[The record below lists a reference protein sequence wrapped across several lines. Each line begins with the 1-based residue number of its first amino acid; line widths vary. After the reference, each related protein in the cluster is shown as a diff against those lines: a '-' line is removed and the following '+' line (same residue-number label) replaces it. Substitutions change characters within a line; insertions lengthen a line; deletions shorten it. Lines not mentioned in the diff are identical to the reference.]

1 MAEYCTEEIAS
12 ACGGKLYKSG
22 PEQPVKN
29 IITDSR
35 KFSFPGDSIF
45 VALKG
50 ERNDGHNY
58 LEDLYRHHV
67 RNYLVE
73 YLPEEIQRFEG
84 SSFIVVPDT
93 LRALQKMAAM
103 HRGSF
108 GLPVIAITGSNGKT
122 ILKEWLFQLLSHDK
136 VIVRSPK
143 SYNSQI
149 GVPLSVWQIESYH
162 ELAIFEAGISR
173 PGEMAYLEPVIKPDI
188 GILTNIGPAHQENF
202 TDFETKLAEKMQ
214 LFKNCRSLLYC
225 RDHRIID
232 DFVRNSGISE
242 GKRIFSWSR
251 SEKADLRVKKISIFE
266 GVTKISASFRGE
278 DNLVTI
284 PFADRASAENAIH
297 AWAAMLML
305 GYEHDY
311 IEKNM
316 KELAPVA
323 MRLEQKQ
330 GINNCTVINDS
341 YNSDPVSLG
350 IAMDFLTRQT
360 AQPEKMVIL
369 SDMFETGRRSSELYR
384 DIGEILTR
392 EKTGSLVGIGSE
404 IRQIEPFFSGR
415 VEFYDSTED
424 FARAFDPYKFQNTA
438 ILVKGSRRYGFERIS
453 NLLEE
458 KTHATVLEI
467 NLGNLIRNFN
477 YFKSLLYP
485 RTMVMAV
492 VKAFSYGSGGYQI
505 ASALAHNHVDY
516 LAVAF
521 TDEGVELRKK
531 GISVPVMVMNPDL
544 SECGRMVEHSLEPE
558 IFSLGGLDLFIDR
571 MRETGIKNYP
581 VHLKLDTGMNRLGF
595 TVRDISALTK
605 RITRCDTIRVVSVF
619 SHLAA
624 ADDPSQDDFT
634 REQIRL
640 FRKLAASVKEA
651 LGYPVITHILNSAGI
666 ERFPEAGFDMVRLGI
681 GLYGISVLD
690 NNKLANVSTFRS
702 VISQVKEVPAGNTIG
717 YSRAYKATDNMRV
730 AVVPVGY
737 ADGLDRRLGNGTG
750 RMVVNGVKVPIVGNI
765 CMDMCMVDI
774 TGTDAGE
781 GDQITVFGDDNS
793 IDDLA
798 GLLSTI
804 PYEIFVKIS
813 ARVRRIYVQE

>member
-1 MAEYCTEEIAS
+1 MAEYSTEKIAS

-22 PEQPVKN
+22 PEQPVRN

-58 LEDLYRHHV
+58 LGDLYRQHV
-67 RNYLVE
+67 RNFLVE
-73 YLPEEIQRFEG
+73 YLPEELHAFEG
-84 SSFIVVPDT
+84 SDFIVVPDT
-93 LRALQKMAAM
+93 LRALQKMAKM
-103 HRGSF
+103 HRSF
-108 GLPVIAITGSNGKT
+108 FDLPVIAITGSNGKT
-122 ILKEWLFQLLSHDK
+122 ILKEWLFQLLRNDK
-136 VIVRSPK
+136 VIIRSPK

-162 ELAIFEAGISR
+162 ELGVFEAGISR
-173 PGEMAYLEPVIKPDI
+173 PGEMSYLETVIKPDI
-188 GILTNIGPAHQENF
+188 GIITNIGPAHQENF
-202 TDFETKLAEKMQ
+202 ADFESKLAEKMK

-242 GKRIFSWSR
+242 GKRVFTWSQ
-251 SEKADLRVKKISIFE
+251 SEEADLRVQKICTFE
-266 GVTKISASFRGE
+266 GGTKISARFGGKNRMVS
-278 DNLVTI
+278 I

-297 AWAAMLML
+297 AWASMLLL

-311 IEKNM
+311 IEENL

-350 IAMDFLTRQT
+350 IAMDFLSRQT
-360 AQPEKMVIL
+360 AQPEKIVIL
-369 SDMFETGRRSSELYR
+369 SDMFETGRRSAELYR

-392 EKTGSLVGIGSE
+392 EKIGFLVGIGSD
-404 IRQIEPFFSGR
+404 IRQIGPFFDGR
-415 VEFYDSTED
+415 VEFYDSTEN
-424 FARAFDPYKFQNTA
+424 FAKAFDPDKFENAA
-438 ILVKGSRRYGFERIS
+438 ILVKGSRRFGFERIS
-453 NLLEE
+453 MLLEE

-467 NLGNLIRNFN
+467 NLGNLIRNYN
-477 YFKSLLYP
+477 YFKSLLHP
-485 RTMVMAV
+485 RTMIMAV

-505 ASALAHNHVDY
+505 ANALAHNHVDY

-531 GISVPVMVMNPDL
+531 GIAVPVMVMNPDF
-544 SECGRMVEHSLEPE
+544 SDCGRMIDHNLEPE
-558 IFSLGGLDLFIDR
+558 IYSLGGLNLFVER
-571 MRETGIKNYP
+571 LRETGMKNYP

-595 TVRDISALTK
+595 SRRDIGALIE
-605 RITRCDTIRVVSVF
+605 RITRIDSIRVVSVF

-624 ADDPSQDDFT
+624 ADDPSHDDFT

-640 FRKLAASVKEA
+640 FRELATSLEEV

-666 ERFPEAGFDMVRLGI
+666 ERFPEARFDMVRLGI
-681 GLYGISVLD
+681 GLYGISVLEK
-690 NNKLANVSTFRS
+690 NRLANVSTFRS
-702 VISQVKEVPAGNTIG
+702 IISQVKEVPAGDTIG
-717 YSRAYKATDNMRV
+717 YSRAYKASDNMRI
-730 AVVPVGY
+730 AIVPVGY

-750 RMVVNGVKVPIVGNI
+750 RMVVNGKKVPLVGNI